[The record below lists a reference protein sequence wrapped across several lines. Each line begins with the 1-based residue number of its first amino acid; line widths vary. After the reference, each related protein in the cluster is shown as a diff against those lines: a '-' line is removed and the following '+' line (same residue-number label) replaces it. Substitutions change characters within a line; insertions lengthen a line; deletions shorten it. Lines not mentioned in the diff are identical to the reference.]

1 MRVQTQF
8 LLINII
14 GGIAVLGGYVIALI
28 NNPETRNELW
38 GGVPENL
45 RLWITAFMFISA
57 LGYCFAMYYLIF
69 DEGLSL
75 GFFWGKFDYKLI
87 KALLI
92 IFLTTAAL
100 WIHTTFLYMESASKF
115 HWSLVQIELWL
126 TGASVF
132 LIMIGLAS
140 ATEVKNSNL
149 HFYSIL
155 GLCVISF
162 HCLILD
168 AFLWLNKF
176 PLKH

>member
-8 LLINII
+8 LLINIF

-57 LGYCFAMYYLIF
+57 FGYCFAMYYLIF

-75 GFFWGKFDYKLI
+75 DFFWGKFDYKLI
-87 KALLI
+87 RILLI
-92 IFLTTAAL
+92 IFLLTAAL
-100 WIHTTFLYMESASKF
+100 WIHTTFLYIESGSKF
-115 HWSLVQIELWL
+115 HWGLVQFELWL
-126 TGASVF
+126 TGVSVF
-132 LIMIGLAS
+132 LIMLGIAS
-140 ATEVKNSNL
+140 ATKVENSNL
-149 HFYSIL
+149 HFYSII
-155 GLCVISF
+155 GLSTISF

>member
-100 WIHTTFLYMESASKF
+100 WIHTTFLYMESGSKF

-132 LIMIGLAS
+132 LIMIGFFCVFKLIKYSLSLNFSLLPRIRLTPCILA
-140 ATEVKNSNL
+140 
-149 HFYSIL
+149 
-155 GLCVISF
+155 ISF
-162 HCLILD
+162 GFSC
-168 AFLWLNKF
+168 A
-176 PLKH
+176 